1 MRIFLCKAFTLVEI
15 MVVVAIIAIILAI
28 ALPNYLTSGTTSKK
42 TACINNLKQ
51 IDAAV
56 DQWAIDYNVS
66 TGSLPNSQQ
75 EEEIYSYV
83 KGGKPNCP
91 SGGTYTIYQVGVK
104 PQVRC
109 SLENEDHKLPE

>member
-1 MRIFLCKAFTLVEI
+1 MIIFLRKAFTLVEI
-15 MVVVAIIAIILAI
+15 MIVVAIVAIILAI
-28 ALPNYLTSGTTSKK
+28 ALPNYLTSSETSKK
-42 TACINNLKQ
+42 TACINNLKT

-56 DQWAIDYNVS
+56 DQWAIDYK
-66 TGSLPNSQQ
+66 QQ
-75 EEEIYSYV
+75 EEDIYNYV
-83 KGGKPNCP
+83 KGGKPKCP